1 MKTKSLTQALER
13 VENWPPQWQDELAEI
28 ARDMDAALKDRIY
41 HPSPEELEGIDR
53 GLRDAEQSRFATEEE
68 VEVAFAKFRGK

>member
-28 ARDMDAALKDRIY
+28 AREMDAALKDGVY
-41 HPSPEELEGIDR
+41 QLSPGELEGIDR

-68 VEVAFAKFRGK
+68 VEAAFAKFRGK